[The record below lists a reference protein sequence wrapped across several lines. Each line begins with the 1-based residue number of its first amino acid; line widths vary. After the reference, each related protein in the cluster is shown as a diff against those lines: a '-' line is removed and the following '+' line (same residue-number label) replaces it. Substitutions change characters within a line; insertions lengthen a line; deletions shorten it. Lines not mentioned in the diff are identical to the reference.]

1 MSMLT
6 EFIDFVMKNNI
17 IGVAI
22 GLIIAG
28 KVNAVVKSFVED
40 LVTPAIFAPTMKRL
54 KVEKLEDLS
63 FKGVLYGKLLAR
75 VIDFLITALI
85 VFLVI
90 RYFSITTP

>member
-1 MSMLT
+1 MLT